1 MSVSKPDIPEFT
13 PPDTTGLYSGNRLQR
28 LFDEMSGSY
37 GFVNFVSSFGF
48 TRRWRRQCVELA
60 EIEPGQSVCDLMTGM
75 GECWDEIRRRQ
86 RSEPSGRAAEL
97 LAVDFSPVMCA
108 VAQGRLPADS
118 NTNSSAGS
126 GDAYSNVRVLE
137 ADVFRMLDRPGDGY
151 RERFDRIVCGFGL
164 KTLAPERYGEL
175 AALVRDLLKP
185 GGRFAF
191 VEISVPR
198 LRFLRAP
205 LLFYLRWIIPII
217 GKLCMGN
224 PDNYRM
230 LGIYTRAFGNARP
243 LLPAFQEAGLPD
255 THYRE
260 LFGGAATAIYGSKA
274 VA

>member
-1 MSVSKPDIPEFT
+1 MNVSKSAPA
-13 PPDTTGLYSGNRLQR
+13 PDTAGIYSGNRLQR

-48 TRRWRRQCVELA
+48 TRRWRRQCIELA
-60 EIEPGQSVCDLMTGM
+60 KIEPGQSVCDLMTGM
-75 GECWDEIRRRQ
+75 GECWDEIRKRQ
-86 RSEPSGRAAEL
+86 VSEPSARAPEL

-108 VAQGRLPADS
+108 VARRRLVPAESS
-118 NTNSSAGS
+118 N
-126 GDAYSNVRVLE
+126 AYPNVRVLE
-137 ADVFRMLDRPGDGY
+137 ADVFRLPELSDTGY

-175 AALVRDLLKP
+175 AALTRDLLKP

-198 LRFLRAP
+198 LAILRGP
-205 LLFYLRWIIPII
+205 LLLYLRWLIPLI

-230 LGIYTRAFGNARP
+230 LGVYTRAFGNARP
-243 LLPAFQEAGLPD
+243 LVPIFQDAGLPD

-260 LFGGAATAIYGSKA
+260 LFGGSATAIYGRKA
-274 VA
+274 ADETRR